1 GVGEVARTPEELRE
15 IGFEEY
21 VEEHLIKSGYIK
33 GNPDDYNKEFAL
45 DTKLL
50 FDFLEDTQPKKME
63 RLREI
68 YKDQYQFKV
77 LSRLNRELN
86 NRGMI
91 DVLRH
96 GIKDY
101 GVYLDLAY
109 FKPVSKLNDE
119 IVRLY
124 EKNRISVTRQEP
136 YSTKDEKSI
145 DMLICINGLSVVVL
159 ELKNLFTGQ
168 AY

>member
-1 GVGEVARTPEELRE
+1 
-15 IGFEEY
+15 FEKY
-21 VEEHLIKSGYIK
+21 VEEHLIISGYIK

-50 FDFLEDTQPKKME
+50 FDFLEDTQPKKMK

-86 NRGMI
+86 NRSMI

-109 FKPVSKLNDE
+109 FKPASKLNE
-119 IVRLY
+119 ETVKLY
-124 EKNRISVTRQEP
+124 EKNRISVTRQVH
-136 YSTKDEKSI
+136 YSTKNENSI
-145 DMLICINGLSVVVL
+145 DMLICVNGLPVVVL
-159 ELKNLFTGQ
+159 ELKNAITGHTDRKSVV
-168 AY
+168 

>member
-1 GVGEVARTPEELRE
+1 VKGWGEVARTPEELRE

-50 FDFLEDTQPKKME
+50 FEFLEDTQPKKME

-77 LSRLNRELN
+77 LSRLNRELSN
-86 NRGMI
+86 QGH
-91 DVLRH
+91 D
-96 GIKDY
+96 
-101 GVYLDLAY
+101 
-109 FKPVSKLNDE
+109 
-119 IVRLY
+119 
-124 EKNRISVTRQEP
+124 
-136 YSTKDEKSI
+136 
-145 DMLICINGLSVVVL
+145 
-159 ELKNLFTGQ
+159 
-168 AY
+168 

>member
-1 GVGEVARTPEELRE
+1 VGEVARTPEELRE

-124 EKNRISVTRQEP
+124 EKTRITVTRQEP